1 MVGIQMHEKVCP
13 MIDASN
19 ISYRYNVH
27 PVLTVDA
34 FHLDSGRHAIILG
47 PSGCGKSTFL
57 HLLAGILTP
66 QAGHLQING
75 TEIKDLS
82 QRGKDTW
89 RGKTIGFL
97 PQRLALV
104 PSLNVADNLLLSNY
118 ANDTAADNRRAET
131 LLLALGLSDKVKSYP
146 HQLSGGQK
154 QRVAI
159 ARAVF
164 NRPQLLLADEPTAN
178 LDDAA
183 CSSVI
188 ELLTTQA
195 TEVGASLIVATH
207 DARVLTALPSATVL
221 RLAGMTAAD
230 GGRDE

>member
-1 MVGIQMHEKVCP
+1 
-13 MIDASN
+13 MITVSN
-19 ISYRYNVH
+19 LSYRYKAH
-27 PVLTVDA
+27 PVLQIDA
-34 FHLDSGRHAIILG
+34 FHLAVGDHAIVLG

-66 QAGHLQING
+66 QTGHLHIASID
-75 TEIKDLS
+75 IKQLG
-82 QRGKDTW
+82 QREVDAW
-89 RGKTIGFL
+89 RGKAIGFL

-104 PSLNVADNLLLSNY
+104 PSLTVTENLLLSSY
-118 ANDTAADNRRAET
+118 ANGVPADHQRAQE
-131 LLLALGLSDKVKSYP
+131 LLLALGLGDKAKSHP

-164 NRPQLLLADEPTAN
+164 NRPKLLLADEPTAN

-183 CSSVI
+183 CSAVI

-195 TEVGASLIVATH
+195 REVGASLIVATH
-207 DARVLTALPSATVL
+207 DARVLAALPGATTMHL
-221 RLAGMTAAD
+221 PTAATPKVATAQGD
-230 GGRDE
+230 RHE